1 MDERDNLFE
10 IIANYTYDWETW
22 FADDGSVKWINPA
35 IERMTGHGIAECLAM
50 TDYPLAL
57 VHPGD
62 RSNIAAILASALSGS
77 SGNDV
82 EFRIRHKSGATG
94 WAAVSWQPVCDSHGR
109 NIGFRTSMR
118 DITERKR
125 AEEALKAAMREAER
139 ANKAKSRF
147 LAAVS
152 HDMRQPLQAISMYL
166 GALRRSPAGNGHP
179 DILRDIRLCLD
190 GCNEL
195 LDDITD
201 ISRLDAG
208 VVVPDF
214 SDFAIAD
221 LLEHIE
227 TSFRSHAH
235 EKGLGF
241 KVLASSAFVHA
252 DPRMLARIVQNLVSN
267 AIRHTPAGRVLVGCR
282 RCDGG
287 VALQVWDTG
296 PGIPEAQ
303 REAIFEEFYQ
313 IGNDQRDRRLG
324 FGLGLAIVRRQAA
337 LMGLQVGVNSTTNK
351 GSMFWVRIPVART
364 AVPAAVSPRETV
376 VDALPLA
383 GRQLLVIDDEPV
395 QLNAARF
402 FLEGQGAVV
411 EARLSADAAI
421 GCVTEGFRPHLIVA
435 DYRLGE
441 GMTGAIAIEMLR
453 AKLGSS
459 IPAIILTGDTEPQR
473 IADADASGCLLLHK
487 PVAPNALIEAIVG
500 RAGAAADSPARQLK
514 RAP

>member
-1 MDERDNLFE
+1 MDKRDNLFE

-22 FADDGSVKWINPA
+22 FAEDGAVKWINPA
-35 IERMTGHGIAECLAM
+35 VERMTGYSIAECLASE
-50 TDYPLAL
+50 DYPRFLI
-57 VHPGD
+57 HPGNRVD
-62 RSNIAAILASALSGS
+62 LDEILASALSGS

-82 EFRIRHKSGATG
+82 EFRFRHKSGATG
-94 WAAVSWQPVCDSHGR
+94 WAAVSWQPVSDSQGR

-166 GALRRSPAGNGHP
+166 GALRHGTGGKSN
-179 DILRDIRLCLD
+179 DNILRDIRLCLD

-208 VVVPDF
+208 VVIPEF
-214 SDFAIAD
+214 SDFAVVD
-221 LLEHIE
+221 LLEQLE
-227 TSFRSHAH
+227 TSFRSHAR
-235 EKGLGF
+235 ENGLRF
-241 KVLASSAFVHA
+241 TVRPSSAFVHA
-252 DPRMLARIVQNLVSN
+252 DPRMLARIAQNLVSN
-267 AIRHTPAGRVLVGCR
+267 AIRHTDSGRVLVGCR
-282 RCDGG
+282 RRFDEIE
-287 VALQVWDTG
+287 LQVWDTG

-313 IGNDQRDRRLG
+313 IGNEQRDRRLG

-337 LMGLQVGVNSTTNK
+337 LMGLPVGLSTTLGK
-351 GSMFWVRIPVART
+351 GSMFWVRIPIAASGVADT
-364 AVPAAVSPRETV
+364 PPRDV
-376 VDALPLA
+376 LVDPLPLA

-411 EARLSADAAI
+411 EARSSADAAI
-421 GCVTEGFRPHLIVA
+421 GCVADGFRPHIIVA
-435 DYRLGE
+435 DYRLGN
-441 GMTGAIAIEMLR
+441 GVTGATAIDMLR
-453 AKLGSS
+453 EKLGVR

-487 PVAPNALIEAIVG
+487 PVAPAALVEAIIDHVTDRG
-500 RAGAAADSPARQLK
+500 ESDPEAFK